1 MKISVYGSSPLKES
15 FEKFLE
21 EKDPKTLDGAVFF
34 ADPSEENFALSLE
47 KLSEKHNRILAVC
60 DYFLSEGDDPQA
72 ASALGALSGAVK
84 ALARSKKKL
93 RINLLRHGATL
104 NTELSDC
111 VALGRCAELEEI
123 FEPIL
128 FFVGEGCDFMTGQTI
143 DVNGGIVY

>member
-1 MKISVYGSSPLKES
+1 MKICVYGSSPLKAS

-21 EKDPKTLDGAVFF
+21 ARDPHTHDAAVFF
-34 ADPSEENFALSLE
+34 ADPSAENNADTLA
-47 KLSEKHNRILAVC
+47 KLSEKHERLLAVC
-60 DYFLSEGDDPQA
+60 DYFAAEGEDPKI
-72 ASALGALSGAVK
+72 ASTLGALSGAVK

-104 NTELSDC
+104 EAELSDC
-111 VALGRCAELEEI
+111 VALGRCAAPEEI

-143 DVNGGIVY
+143 DVNGGIIY